1 MLGGISGL
9 ANAIG
14 GLIGLSPINLRIN
27 PISLPRLAKGNVAY
41 KKTLAIF
48 GEYAG
53 ASNNPEITAPQS
65 ILKDTFE
72 EVLGNRSLDNKSG
85 TPMQLAVYVGNQKLG
100 DILLDNLRE
109 KRRTT
114 GKGLEVLV
122 GG

>member
-1 MLGGISGL
+1 M
-9 ANAIG
+9 
-14 GLIGLSPINLRIN
+14 
-27 PISLPRLAKGNVAY
+27 
-41 KKTLAIF
+41 AIF

-72 EVLGNRSLDNKSG
+72 EVLGNHSLDNKSG

-100 DILLDNLRE
+100 DILLDTLRE